1 MSRAGGN
8 MVVHIFEWIHM
19 CISFRHKP
27 DHRVGVSQSMY
38 MFSCG
43 CSVTKLCPAL
53 HDPVD
58 YSTPGFPVLHYLPKF
73 VQTHVYWV
81 WANIEFGHPTI
92 SSSFA
97 LFSCC
102 PQSFPASGAFPM
114 SQLFTS
120 GDQSI
125 VASASASV
133 LPVTIP
139 SWFPLGL
146 TGLISLQSKG
156 LYGR

>member
-1 MSRAGGN
+1 MNVNNSYYLLSAYYVWGTVLSTSYGFCWSRCSYC
-8 MVVHIFEWIHM
+8 W
-19 CISFRHKP
+19 C
-27 DHRVGVSQSMY
+27 
-38 MFSCG
+38 
-43 CSVTKLCPAL
+43 CSVTKSCLTLCN
-53 HDPVD
+53 PVD